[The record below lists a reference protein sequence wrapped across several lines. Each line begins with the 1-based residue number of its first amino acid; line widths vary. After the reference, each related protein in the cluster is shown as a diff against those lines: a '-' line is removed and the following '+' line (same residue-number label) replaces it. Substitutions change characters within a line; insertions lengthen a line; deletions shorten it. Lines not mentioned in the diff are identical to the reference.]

1 MLGKWFNFTM
11 IVAMYKYVVS
21 RPVEHSGIDSNR
33 LHYCYTRRQWNFLNS
48 RVLKEVNEY

>member
-21 RPVEHSGIDSNR
+21 RPVEHSGIDSKATLL
-33 LHYCYTRRQWNFLNS
+33 LHYKTMEFFKFKSSQRS
-48 RVLKEVNEY
+48 K